1 MTKAPVSVSQ
11 LRWYWSFCFIDLLA
25 SWAVIHNYRTKIY
38 GFYWPDGMCDA
49 IKRINVYKKKQ
60 MFATFAEAGPAFSP
74 HPQGKNYCHCQWSQC
89 AGKIRG
95 IRYSCPTYEGPT
107 KCIYIWYGMVC
118 ESMNSLG
125 PLRCIKGP
133 HNARPHV
140 EISSVSFIPFY
151 LSAIFIFFL
160 PPSTSGLASSV
171 DETALRVVTFWHW

>member
-1 MTKAPVSVSQ
+1 
-11 LRWYWSFCFIDLLA
+11 
-25 SWAVIHNYRTKIY
+25 
-38 GFYWPDGMCDA
+38 
-49 IKRINVYKKKQ
+49 

-95 IRYSCPTYEGPT
+95 KRYSCPTYEGPT
-107 KCIYIWYGMVC
+107 KMYVVYIWYGMVC

-151 LSAIFIFFL
+151 LSAIFIFFFL
-160 PPSTSGLASSV
+160 LHLLLDWPFLLT
-171 DETALRVVTFWHW
+171 ETALRVVTFWH